1 MNDKLRKY
9 LIIGLVSFM
18 VCWISGFIL
27 ACFTNNYM
35 NFRIDLRLLLCKET
49 VVYTFILMGLALI
62 VALLYYYKH
71 YWLLNG
77 KKLIKGKKG
86 DLHFDANLEESR
98 FLSDREVEMLFQT
111 VNYHKLELTDIKGIP
126 IKAEEV
132 NGNMNVTFSPPSH
145 VLCIGT
151 TGSGKTTTFVEP
163 SIQILSTS
171 KTKPSLFISD
181 PKGELYANHSMKL
194 EEEGYEVKVLDLRN
208 PYNSIRWNP
217 LERAYEYFQR
227 AHHLDKEVIVD
238 EENATFEFD
247 GEIYDDQM
255 MLESALQVKKQQ
267 LLDTVYEDLND
278 VCTAICPI
286 NNKNEPMWESGAKN
300 LVLAICLAMLEDSL
314 NPECNLTKDKY
325 NFYSVTKVATNTED
339 ECANLLAY
347 FKNRSPL
354 SKAVSLSKQVL
365 DASDK
370 TRGSY
375 LSSTFDKLSMFSDL
389 SLCALTSENE
399 VEFASMGEKPIAL
412 FLQIPDEKETRHT
425 LASLVILQAYKEL
438 VDKAN
443 KSENLTLPRPVYF
456 LLDEFGNLP
465 KIHKLE
471 SMITVGRSRN
481 IWLNLIVQSYAQ
493 LSKVYDD
500 KSAEIIKSN
509 CNVQMFIGT
518 TDQKTIEE
526 FSKRLGN
533 FTMAQRS
540 MGFNSVR
547 ADDVNSNT
555 SVKERPLVYPSELAR
570 LNSKEDMGNTLITVF
585 GYYPIKSKFTP
596 SFRSNFYEIK
606 KVEQKLMVGRFFDE
620 DKAYYDMKKRNSLF
634 SQNVKRP
641 SIGGSIQPQTE
652 RRKIQLILEQIKQIV
667 KEGTTDVIPE
677 DEQKDLLDLIEN
689 LELSQAYDG
698 VKRAMAVAKKSKRHK
713 EYQLLQDACVRL
725 KDYMSEGQREKI

>member
-1 MNDKLRKY
+1 MNNKLKKY
-9 LIIGLVSFM
+9 LIIGLIAFLI
-18 VCWISGFIL
+18 CWITGFTI

-35 NFRIDLRLLLCKET
+35 HFRLDFSLLLCKET
-49 VVYTFILMGLALI
+49 VVYTFLMIGICLI
-62 VALLYYYKH
+62 VVLLYYYKH

-98 FLSDREVEMLFQT
+98 FLDDKEVELMFQT
-111 VNYHKLELTDIKGIP
+111 VRFQDLEDTNIKGIP
-126 IKAEEV
+126 VKAEEIG
-132 NGNMNVTFSPPSH
+132 GNMKITFSPPSH

-163 SIQILSTS
+163 TIQVLSST

-181 PKGELYANHSMKL
+181 PKGELYANHANKL
-194 EEEGYEVKVLDLRN
+194 EKEGYEVKVLDLRN

-217 LERAYEYFQR
+217 LERAYLFYQR
-227 AHHLDKEVIVD
+227 AHHLNNEVVVD
-238 EENATFEFD
+238 EEAGTFDFD
-247 GEIYDDQM
+247 GEIYYDQM
-255 MLESALQVKKQQ
+255 LLESALQVKKQQ
-267 LLDTVYEDLND
+267 LLDIVYEDLND
-278 VCTAICPI
+278 ICTAICPV

-300 LVLAICLAMLEDSL
+300 LVLAICLAMLEDSI
-314 NPECNLTKDKY
+314 NPDIDLPLEKF

-389 SLCALTSENE
+389 SLCALTSGNE
-399 VEFASMGEKPIAL
+399 IEFASMGEKPIAL

-443 KSENLTLPRPVYF
+443 KSPNLTLPRPVYF

-555 SVKERPLVYPSELAR
+555 SVKERPLVYPSELQR
-570 LNSKEDMGNTLITVF
+570 LNSKEDMGNTIVTIF
-585 GYYPIKSKFTP
+585 GYYPIRSRFTP
-596 SFRSNFYEIK
+596 SFRCSFYEIEK
-606 KVEQKLMVGRFFDE
+606 KEQKMMAGRFFDE
-620 DKAYYDMKKRNSLF
+620 AKAFYDMKKRNNLF
-634 SQNVKRP
+634 NTTTKRP
-641 SIGGSIQPQTE
+641 SIGGGIQPQTE
-652 RRKIQLILEQIKQIV
+652 RRKIKLILEQIKSLMT
-667 KEGTTDVIPE
+667 EG
-677 DEQKDLLDLIEN
+677 LHDLIPPEEEEDLIKLVDS
-689 LELSQAYDG
+689 LELDRAVTG
-698 VKRAMAVAKKSKRHK
+698 IKRAMLVAKKSRRTKQ
-713 EYQLLQDACVRL
+713 YDILNIQN
-725 KDYMSEGQREKI
+725 YMSEGQKEKI